1 MIAYT
6 DMSMDQYLTLERANN
21 NFKSE
26 TDREVLEAGLTVVGI
41 FAL

>member
-6 DMSMDQYLTLERANN
+6 DIKMEEYEKIRLANN

-26 TDREVLEAGLTVVGI
+26 QDREVLEENLTIVGI
-41 FAL
+41 YAL

>member
-6 DMSMDQYLTLERANN
+6 DLTLEAFNELKHDNN

-26 TDREVLEAGLTVVGI
+26 QDREVLETDLTIVGI
-41 FAL
+41 YAL